1 MFVEFISRNNEKS
14 PGLNL
19 NKGDQI
25 EIRYLLND
33 SNKKSSSIE
42 FKYNFFF
49 KHLQFFRIL
58 CSRKKTK
65 IKYITAEEYQVFFL
79 ELKKRS
85 LRGLR
90 DNGTIKSKIMQ
101 ENKIVLKK
109 LKYNF
114 PRFFNFNRQNEMKS
128 KRGKFFLQ
136 KINLK
141 SRNNL
146 FNINCITI
154 EKI

>member
-58 CSRKKTK
+58 CGRKKTK
-65 IKYITAEEYQVFFL
+65 IKYITAEEYQVFF
-79 ELKKRS
+79 
-85 LRGLR
+85 
-90 DNGTIKSKIMQ
+90 
-101 ENKIVLKK
+101 
-109 LKYNF
+109 F
-114 PRFFNFNRQNEMKS
+114 
-128 KRGKFFLQ
+128 
-136 KINLK
+136 
-141 SRNNL
+141 
-146 FNINCITI
+146 
-154 EKI
+154 